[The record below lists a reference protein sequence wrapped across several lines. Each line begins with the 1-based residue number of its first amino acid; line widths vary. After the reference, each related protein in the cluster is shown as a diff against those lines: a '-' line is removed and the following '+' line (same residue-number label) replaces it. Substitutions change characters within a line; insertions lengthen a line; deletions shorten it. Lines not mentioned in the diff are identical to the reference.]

1 MRFKRVF
8 AAEFRIFVFLTF
20 IFFPVR
26 YIRKGENN
34 MKNLTSLTHDKA
46 FKAIAKECPEF
57 FYNLLHLITGIDIN
71 RIKAGKLLDTK
82 FINSKKRFKD
92 LDLLFMVDEN
102 LIINI
107 EVSKYNGGYNLTK
120 NTSYFCEVHKE
131 FCRNDDGSYKSD
143 FQVIQIVLCQNN
155 NVGNFLIEEEYL
167 YAETYYGQKK
177 KIISVINI
185 NLDKVA
191 DSKYNKDVSKELLK
205 YLTFLSITNKD
216 ELEKLSKNHKALK
229 EVLDYMIKF
238 DRKHGIVIRD
248 EEDEFQAIM
257 ASERREAREL
267 GLSEGQERGIAI
279 GEARGETRGIAIG
292 EARGEKRGENK
303 KTVESIRNM
312 KSMGFEDSIIMQ
324 ALNTDEYTLK
334 NALSL
339 KM

>member
-1 MRFKRVF
+1 
-8 AAEFRIFVFLTF
+8 
-20 IFFPVR
+20 
-26 YIRKGENN
+26 

-279 GEARGETRGIAIG
+279 GEARGEKRGIAIG
-292 EARGEKRGENK
+292 EARGENK

>member
-1 MRFKRVF
+1 
-8 AAEFRIFVFLTF
+8 
-20 IFFPVR
+20 
-26 YIRKGENN
+26 

-205 YLTFLSITNKD
+205 YLTSLSITNKD

-279 GEARGETRGIAIG
+279 GEARGE
-292 EARGEKRGENK
+292 NK

>member
-1 MRFKRVF
+1 
-8 AAEFRIFVFLTF
+8 
-20 IFFPVR
+20 
-26 YIRKGENN
+26 

>member
-1 MRFKRVF
+1 MRLKRVF

-26 YIRKGENN
+26 YMSEGGSKMQNI
-34 MKNLTSLTHDKA
+34 TSLTHDKA

-57 FYNLLHLITGIDIN
+57 FYNLLQLITGIDIK

-82 FINSKKRFKD
+82 FINNKKRFKD

-120 NTSYFCEVHKE
+120 NTSYFCEAHKE

-155 NVGNFLIEEEYL
+155 NAGDFLIQEEYL

-185 NLDKVA
+185 NLDKVT
-191 DSKYNKDVSKELLK
+191 DSKYNKNVSKELLE
-205 YLTFLSITNKD
+205 YLTFLSITNKN
-216 ELEKLSKNHKALK
+216 ELEKLSKNHKELK
-229 EVLDYMIKF
+229 EVFDYMIKF
-238 DRKHGIVIRD
+238 DREHGVVIRD

-257 ASERREAREL
+257 ASERREA
-267 GLSEGQERGIAI
+267 LSEGQERGIAI
-279 GEARGETRGIAIG
+279 GED
-292 EARGEKRGENK
+292 K
-303 KTVESIRNM
+303 KTIESIRNM
-312 KSMGFEDSIIMQ
+312 KSMGFEDNIIMQ

>member
-1 MRFKRVF
+1 
-8 AAEFRIFVFLTF
+8 
-20 IFFPVR
+20 
-26 YIRKGENN
+26 

-167 YAETYYGQKK
+167 YVETYYGQKK

-191 DSKYNKDVSKELLK
+191 DSKYNEDVSKELLK

-267 GLSEGQERGIAI
+267 GLSEGKERGIAI

-292 EARGEKRGENK
+292 EARGENK

>member
-1 MRFKRVF
+1 
-8 AAEFRIFVFLTF
+8 
-20 IFFPVR
+20 
-26 YIRKGENN
+26 

-46 FKAIAKECPEF
+46 FKAIVKECPEF

-279 GEARGETRGIAIG
+279 GEARGE
-292 EARGEKRGENK
+292 NK

-312 KSMGFEDSIIMQ
+312 KSMGFEDKIIMQ

-334 NALSL
+334 SALSL

>member
-1 MRFKRVF
+1 
-8 AAEFRIFVFLTF
+8 
-20 IFFPVR
+20 
-26 YIRKGENN
+26 

-155 NVGNFLIEEEYL
+155 NVGNFLIQEEYL

-185 NLDKVA
+185 NLGKVA
-191 DSKYNKDVSKELLK
+191 DSKYNKGVSKELLK
-205 YLTFLSITNKD
+205 YLTFLSITNKE

-257 ASERREAREL
+257 ASERREAKEL

-292 EARGEKRGENK
+292 EARGLKRGENK

-312 KSMGFEDSIIMQ
+312 KSMGFEDNIIMQ

>member
-1 MRFKRVF
+1 
-8 AAEFRIFVFLTF
+8 
-20 IFFPVR
+20 
-26 YIRKGENN
+26 

-46 FKAIAKECPEF
+46 FKAIAKECPKF

-279 GEARGETRGIAIG
+279 GEARGE
-292 EARGEKRGENK
+292 NK

>member
-1 MRFKRVF
+1 
-8 AAEFRIFVFLTF
+8 
-20 IFFPVR
+20 
-26 YIRKGENN
+26 

-46 FKAIAKECPEF
+46 FKAIVKECPEF

-334 NALSL
+334 SALSL

>member
-1 MRFKRVF
+1 
-8 AAEFRIFVFLTF
+8 
-20 IFFPVR
+20 
-26 YIRKGENN
+26 

-46 FKAIAKECPEF
+46 FKAIAKECPDF
-57 FYNLLHLITGIDIN
+57 FYNLLHLITGISLE

-155 NVGNFLIEEEYL
+155 NAGDFLIQEEYL

-191 DSKYNKDVSKELLK
+191 DSKYNKDVSKELLE

-238 DRKHGIVIRD
+238 DRKNGIVIRD

-257 ASERREAREL
+257 ASERREAKEL
-267 GLSEGQERGIAI
+267 GLSEGQERGIAIGETRGIAI

-292 EARGEKRGENK
+292 EARGLKRGENK

-312 KSMGFEDSIIMQ
+312 KSMGFEDNIIMQ

>member
-8 AAEFRIFVFLTF
+8 AAEIRIFVFLTF
-20 IFFPVR
+20 NFFPVR
-26 YIRKGENN
+26 YMSEGGSKMQNI
-34 MKNLTSLTHDKA
+34 TSLTHDKA
-46 FKAIAKECPEF
+46 FKAIAKECPDF
-57 FYNLLHLITGIDIN
+57 FYNLLHLITGISLE

-167 YAETYYGQKK
+167 YVETYYGQKK

-205 YLTFLSITNKD
+205 YLTFLSITNKE

-257 ASERREAREL
+257 ASERREAKEL

-292 EARGEKRGENK
+292 EARGENK

-312 KSMGFEDSIIMQ
+312 KSMGFEDNIIMQ

>member
-1 MRFKRVF
+1 
-8 AAEFRIFVFLTF
+8 
-20 IFFPVR
+20 
-26 YIRKGENN
+26 

-279 GEARGETRGIAIG
+279 GEARGETRGIPIG
-292 EARGEKRGENK
+292 EARGENK

-324 ALNTDEYTLK
+324 VLNTDEYTLK

>member
-1 MRFKRVF
+1 MQN
-8 AAEFRIFVFLTF
+8 I
-20 IFFPVR
+20 
-26 YIRKGENN
+26 
-34 MKNLTSLTHDKA
+34 TSLTHDKA
-46 FKAIAKECPEF
+46 FKAIAKECPDF
-57 FYNLLHLITGIDIN
+57 FYNLLHLITGISLE

-167 YAETYYGQKK
+167 YVETYYGQKK

-205 YLTFLSITNKD
+205 YLTFLSITNKE

-257 ASERREAREL
+257 ASERREAKEL

-292 EARGEKRGENK
+292 EARGENK

-312 KSMGFEDSIIMQ
+312 KSMGFEENIIMQ